1 MDGSFHFT
9 KIILGPNTYSNSED
23 IPEELKFVIQETFSE
38 NFDSSSIA
46 TNDSINQIEVSYDTS
61 EDSDTDSEDHNAMRD
76 SPMDLVSY

>member
-1 MDGSFHFT
+1 MNKYFS
-9 KIILGPNTYSNSED
+9 LGPNTYSNSED

-61 EDSDTDSEDHNAMRD
+61 EDSDTDSEEHDAMGD
-76 SPMDLVSY
+76 SAVELVSF